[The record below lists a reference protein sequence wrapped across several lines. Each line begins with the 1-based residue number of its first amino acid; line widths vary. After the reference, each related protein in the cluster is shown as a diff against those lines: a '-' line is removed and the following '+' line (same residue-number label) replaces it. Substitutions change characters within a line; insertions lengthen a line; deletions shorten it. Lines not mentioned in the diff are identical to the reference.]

1 MKGRNAIV
9 TGSTSG
15 IGLAIAEA
23 IAAAGCN
30 VMLNGLGDP
39 DEIEATRH
47 RLADASGRTIA
58 FCGADMARPSEVR
71 ALVETAAR
79 TLGPVDIL
87 VNNAGIQ
94 HVAPLVD
101 FPEEKWDLVLAVNLS
116 AAFHASKAV
125 VPAMAA
131 RGFGRIV
138 NIASALGL
146 VGAPHKPAYVA
157 AKHGLVGLTRSIA
170 LEVAQTGVTC
180 NVVCPGMVM
189 TPIIEMQV
197 ADQARVTGLDP
208 DAVIQSVFLENQP
221 IRRPV
226 TPQEI
231 AAAVVFL
238 CSDAAGGV
246 TGAVLPV
253 DGGYTAR

>member
-1 MKGRNAIV
+1 MKGRIAVV

-15 IGLAIAEA
+15 IGHAIADA
-23 IAAAGCN
+23 LAAAGCH

-39 DEIEATRH
+39 DEIEAAR
-47 RLADASGRTIA
+47 RRMADASGCTIA

-71 ALVETAAR
+71 ALMETAAR

-94 HVAPLVD
+94 HVAPLAD
-101 FPEEKWDLVLAVNLS
+101 FPEEKWDQVLAVNLS

-125 VPAMAA
+125 VPDMSA

-208 DAVIQSVFLENQP
+208 EAVIQSVFLENQP

>member
-1 MKGRNAIV
+1 M
-9 TGSTSG
+9 
-15 IGLAIAEA
+15 
-23 IAAAGCN
+23 
-30 VMLNGLGDP
+30 
-39 DEIEATRH
+39 
-47 RLADASGRTIA
+47 
-58 FCGADMARPSEVR
+58 
-71 ALVETAAR
+71 
-79 TLGPVDIL
+79 
-87 VNNAGIQ
+87 
-94 HVAPLVD
+94 
-101 FPEEKWDLVLAVNLS
+101 
-116 AAFHASKAV
+116 
-125 VPAMAA
+125 
-131 RGFGRIV
+131 
-138 NIASALGL
+138 
-146 VGAPHKPAYVA
+146 A

-180 NVVCPGMVM
+180 NVVAPGMVM

-208 DAVIQSVFLENQP
+208 EAVIQSVFLENQP

>member
-1 MKGRNAIV
+1 MKGRNAVV

-15 IGLAIAEA
+15 IGQAIASA
-23 IAAAGCN
+23 LAAAGCN
-30 VMLNGLGDP
+30 VMLNGFGDP
-39 DEIEATRH
+39 SAIEATR
-47 RLADASGRTIA
+47 REMAEASGRTIA
-58 FCGADMARPSEVR
+58 YAAADMSQPSDVR
-71 ALVETAAR
+71 GLMEQAANA
-79 TLGPVDIL
+79 LGPVDIL

-94 HVAPLVD
+94 HVAPLAD
-101 FPEEKWDLVLAVNLS
+101 FPEEKWDQVLAVNLS

-125 VPAMAA
+125 VPAMST

-170 LEVAQTGVTC
+170 LEVAQTGITC

-208 DAVIQSVFLENQP
+208 EAVIQGVFLENQP

-226 TPQEI
+226 TAQEI

>member
-1 MKGRNAIV
+1 MKGRNAVV

-15 IGLAIAEA
+15 IGHAIAGA
-23 IAAAGCN
+23 LAAAGCN
-30 VMLNGLGDP
+30 VMLNGFGDAA
-39 DEIEATRH
+39 DVEAAR
-47 RLADASGRTIA
+47 REMADTSGRTIA
-58 FCGADMARPSEVR
+58 YCAADMSRPTEVR
-71 ALVETAAR
+71 ELLETAAH

-94 HVAPLVD
+94 HVAPLAD
-101 FPEEKWDLVLAVNLS
+101 FPEDKWDQVLAVNLS
-116 AAFHASKAV
+116 AAFHASKAA
-125 VPAMAA
+125 VPGMAD

-170 LEVAQTGVTC
+170 LEVAQTGITC

-208 DAVIQSVFLENQP
+208 EAVIQGVFLENQP

-226 TPQEI
+226 TAQEI

>member
-1 MKGRNAIV
+1 MKGRTAIV

-15 IGLAIAEA
+15 IGRAIAQALASE
-23 IAAAGCN
+23 GCN
-30 VMLNGLGDP
+30 VMLNGFGDAG
-39 DEIEATRH
+39 EIEAARRQMGEAT
-47 RLADASGRTIA
+47 GRTIGYFA
-58 FCGADMARPSEVR
+58 ADMGQPADVR
-71 ALVETAAR
+71 ALVEHATR

-87 VNNAGIQ
+87 INNAGVQ
-94 HVAPLVD
+94 HVAPLAD
-101 FPEEKWDLVLAVNLS
+101 FPDEKWDLLLAVNLS

-125 VPAMAA
+125 MPAMIA

-157 AKHGLVGLTRSIA
+157 SKHGLVGLTKSIA

-189 TPIIEMQV
+189 TPIIAMQV
-197 ADQARVTGLDP
+197 ADQARVTGLP
-208 DAVIQSVFLENQP
+208 AEEVVAGVFLENQP

-226 TPQEI
+226 TAEEI

-238 CSDAAGGV
+238 CSGAAAGV
-246 TGAVLPV
+246 TGTALSV